1 MPMVV
6 KGRRRFVGETSLV
19 FQFHKCFEIMTRKE
33 VGAADDSLKK
43 VMVSGSPK
51 SHQDDS
57 VY

>member
-1 MPMVV
+1 
-6 KGRRRFVGETSLV
+6 
-19 FQFHKCFEIMTRKE
+19 

-57 VY
+57 VYWALVCDRATTNCEVFSLIILHEKHNNYEK